1 MTSRVDV
8 ERVLRS
14 DGADTII
21 DVWVVP
27 GASRS
32 EIVGVHNEALRVRLA
47 APPEGGKANQAMLVL
62 LGEILDV
69 HPQLD
74 RGSTSRRKQ
83 VRIENL
89 PPSAV
94 AAFLLEHLSA
104 RR

>member
-1 MTSRVDV
+1 MTGRVDV

-32 EIVGVHNEALRVRLA
+32 EIVGVHNEALRVRVA
-47 APPEGGKANQAMLVL
+47 APPEGGKANQAVLAL
-62 LGEILDV
+62 LGGILHA

-83 VRIENL
+83 VRVENL
-89 PPSAV
+89 SPSTV
-94 AAFLLEHLSA
+94 ATFLLEHLIA

>member
-1 MTSRVDV
+1 MTGRVDV

-32 EIVGVHNEALRVRLA
+32 EIVGVHNEALRVRVA
-47 APPEGGKANQAMLVL
+47 APPEGGKANRAVLAL
-62 LGEILDV
+62 LGGILHA

-83 VRIENL
+83 VRVENL
-89 PPSAV
+89 SPSTV
-94 AAFLLEHLSA
+94 ASFLLEHLIT